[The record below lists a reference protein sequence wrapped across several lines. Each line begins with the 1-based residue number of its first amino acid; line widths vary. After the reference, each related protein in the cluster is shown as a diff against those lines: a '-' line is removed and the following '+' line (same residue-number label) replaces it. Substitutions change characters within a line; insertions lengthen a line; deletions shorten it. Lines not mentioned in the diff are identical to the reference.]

1 MENLWHQKG
10 EHPPVGTKCEYA
22 RSTNNF
28 YECKILGSNGSQ
40 VAFTCPDEPNRIF
53 VNSFNDC
60 GFRPIKS
67 DREKAIE
74 AAAKI
79 MFDASGGCINDIS
92 LGALYDAGFR
102 FTEGK

>member
-1 MENLWHQKG
+1 MENNSWHQKG

-22 RSTNNF
+22 RSVNNF

-67 DREKAIE
+67 DREKSIE
-74 AAAKI
+74 EIIKLI
-79 MFDASGGCINDIS
+79 DAVNVTNEQIAES
-92 LGALYDAGFR
+92 LYDAGYR
-102 FTEGK
+102 KVEDK